1 MMKRRKIQK
10 FIGLVCGIVI
20 MLCPTTLFAEQT
32 EEGNVKD
39 KNRTYYS
46 DVYYA
51 GHDDDFSKQENIDS
65 DDYNYGWKLGKF
77 CVSGYS
83 SRMTDGEGNYVFLKN
98 AGDKITLSF
107 ILEQK
112 DIHCLDGKSELY
124 IRELSSRDDSNY
136 LEALE
141 VGNENMI
148 SVEGPDTTSYLLE
161 EGDYEVA
168 LDYRVAKEKNGPLFI
183 NPKDKYQDYRIFFKF
198 SIRNGN
204 CMSFIRDVTTGNELT
219 NENVTKDGFIVDMA
233 NSKYLQV
240 NIKKEVLSEGKK
252 GLVEDT
258 RFNKPVSDGEKFTD
272 EGVYTLTTKNVYTEE
287 TTVKKI
293 YVGSNKVMIAYVNSQ
308 YSIEEINN
316 LLAQGCT
323 INDDGTIEYPVT
335 EEVTTETIST
345 PSEATSTNTINVS
358 DEKSYGDF
366 LEKIV
371 NEIKNKPYKWTGIVS
386 SVVLLLILLLC
397 VKSKKRKKSRKE
409 VTIEEVEDADSLDE

>member
-20 MLCPTTLFAEQT
+20 MLCPTTLFAEPT
-32 EEGNVKD
+32 EESNVKD

-46 DVYYA
+46 DVYCA

-65 DDYNYGWKLGKF
+65 DDYNYGWKLGEF

-83 SRMTDGEGNYVFLKN
+83 SHVTDGEGNYVFLKN

-124 IRELSSRDDSNY
+124 IRELSSRDEYFQTQKLDFGHGAMILRYTDSENKKHDPEIYTNY
-136 LEALE
+136 LETLE

-204 CMSFIRDVTTGNELT
+204 CMSFMYHLHCSQIQVPLKELNRPYMCSQLSSQLALQT
-219 NENVTKDGFIVDMA
+219 N
-233 NSKYLQV
+233 S
-240 NIKKEVLSEGKK
+240 
-252 GLVEDT
+252 
-258 RFNKPVSDGEKFTD
+258 
-272 EGVYTLTTKNVYTEE
+272 
-287 TTVKKI
+287 
-293 YVGSNKVMIAYVNSQ
+293 
-308 YSIEEINN
+308 
-316 LLAQGCT
+316 
-323 INDDGTIEYPVT
+323 
-335 EEVTTETIST
+335 
-345 PSEATSTNTINVS
+345 
-358 DEKSYGDF
+358 
-366 LEKIV
+366 
-371 NEIKNKPYKWTGIVS
+371 
-386 SVVLLLILLLC
+386 VLLFSLHFQIILICRFLFSVLKSLHYHLSVLILVQFVL
-397 VKSKKRKKSRKE
+397 
-409 VTIEEVEDADSLDE
+409 

>member
-1 MMKRRKIQK
+1 MRKQEIKINGSVFVETDRLILRMIQETDKEKYVTLSYENSIMKSFFKDEQ
-10 FIGLVCGIVI
+10 FIDDLWS
-20 MLCPTTLFAEQT
+20 
-32 EEGNVKD
+32 
-39 KNRTYYS
+39 TYYS
-46 DVYYA
+46 DVYCA

-65 DDYNYGWKLGKF
+65 DDYNYGWKLGEF

-83 SRMTDGEGNYVFLKN
+83 SHVTDGEGNYVFLKN

-124 IRELSSRDDSNY
+124 IRELSSRDEYFQTQKLDFGHGAMILRYTDSENKKHDPEIYTNY

-240 NIKKEVLSEGKK
+240 NIKKEVLSKGKN

-272 EGVYTLTTKNVYTEE
+272 EGVYTLTTKNVYTEQ
-287 TTVKKI
+287 TTVKRI
-293 YVGSNKVMIAYVNSQ
+293 YVGSNKVMITCHMRFRSKMRLIRGCWFRFITMES
-308 YSIEEINN
+308 SIRQIIRNCIRCGGN
-316 LLAQGCT
+316 M
-323 INDDGTIEYPVT
+323 
-335 EEVTTETIST
+335 TT
-345 PSEATSTNTINVS
+345 
-358 DEKSYGDF
+358 GD
-366 LEKIV
+366 
-371 NEIKNKPYKWTGIVS
+371 
-386 SVVLLLILLLC
+386 
-397 VKSKKRKKSRKE
+397 
-409 VTIEEVEDADSLDE
+409 